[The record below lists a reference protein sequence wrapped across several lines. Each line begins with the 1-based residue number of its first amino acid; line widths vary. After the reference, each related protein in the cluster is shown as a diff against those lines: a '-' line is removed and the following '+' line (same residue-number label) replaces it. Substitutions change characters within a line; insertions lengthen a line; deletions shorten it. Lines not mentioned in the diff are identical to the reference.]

1 MTSIKQPA
9 GQPGEP
15 PAPTRGPLQRVRWK
29 SHVVTLLLFVA
40 AVLGVN
46 FWRTGG
52 VPPIAP
58 DFSGTLAD
66 GTAVTL
72 AQFRARHPG
81 KPVALHFWADWCPI
95 CRTEQHSISRLV
107 RDPDLAVL
115 TIAMQSGD
123 AAHVQ
128 TVLHDRQ
135 LAWPTVIDESGAI
148 AAAYALPG
156 VPSFV
161 VIDTDGHVRSA
172 QVGYTSE
179 IGMRIRLALAA
190 H

>member
-1 MTSIKQPA
+1 M
-9 GQPGEP
+9 
-15 PAPTRGPLQRVRWK
+15 RWK
-29 SHVVTLLLFVA
+29 SHLVTGLLFIA
-40 AVLGVN
+40 AILGVN
-46 FWRTGG
+46 FWRTSG

-66 GTAVTL
+66 GTVTSL
-72 AQFRARHPG
+72 AQFRAQHPG

-123 AAHVQ
+123 AAHVGA
-128 TVLHDRQ
+128 VLEERE
-135 LAWPTVIDESGAI
+135 LAWPAVIDESGAI
-148 AAAYALPG
+148 ARSYALPG

-161 VIDTDGHVRSA
+161 VIDTGGRVRSA
-172 QVGYTSE
+172 QIGYTSE
-179 IGMRIRLALAA
+179 IGMRIRLWLAGRNSG
-190 H
+190 